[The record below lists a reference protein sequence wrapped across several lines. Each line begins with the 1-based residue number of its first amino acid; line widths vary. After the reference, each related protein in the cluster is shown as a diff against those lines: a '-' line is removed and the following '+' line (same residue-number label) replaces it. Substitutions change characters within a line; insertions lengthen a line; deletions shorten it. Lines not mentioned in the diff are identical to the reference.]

1 VAKKRKSIMSD
12 ATTTNLLS
20 LALIKIGIIPEKWTG
35 QITIRLTDG
44 GINWIEK
51 SEDKIKRLALRR
63 LRASKLL
70 DETNK

>member
-1 VAKKRKSIMSD
+1 MSD

-35 QITIRLTDG
+35 QITIRLTDS

-51 SEDKIKRLALRR
+51 SEDRIKRLALRR
-63 LRASKLL
+63 LRASKSL

>member
-1 VAKKRKSIMSD
+1 MSD

-20 LALIKIGIIPEKWTG
+20 LALIKMGIIPEKWTG
-35 QITIRLTDG
+35 QITIGLTDG

>member
-1 VAKKRKSIMSD
+1 MSD
-12 ATTTNLLS
+12 VTTTNLLA

-51 SEDKIKRLALRR
+51 SEDKIKRLALGR

>member
-1 VAKKRKSIMSD
+1 MSD

-70 DETNK
+70 DETKK

>member
-1 VAKKRKSIMSD
+1 MSD

-44 GINWIEK
+44 GIKWIEK